1 MMAENENEKKNAS
14 TGASEPQIPELDAAG
29 KSLTDALRVSF
40 AILKIIMII
49 LVVLFLTSGIFTVD
63 PDENAMVLLFG
74 RISGEGDQRILE
86 PGLKWNLPAPITEV
100 IRIPVVRK
108 QTLQIDSFWYF
119 MTAEE
124 KATGARGMGGP
135 TLVPGQDGYCLTR
148 NDTVIGAEGADYNI
162 VHSRWQLIY
171 VIDNMELFFQNV
183 YYGDLQPGQ
192 DFLDVAGKTVD
203 PLLRSLAEDA
213 IVSTLVKFTIDESV
227 TTAAG
232 IVENVQRELQKRLD
246 TIESGIRVDSMRALE
261 ITWPRRLNEAFR
273 ESIAAGQGR
282 QQQITQAKTEAQ
294 QILNEA
300 GGPRAEEVLRQ
311 LKETEPLRQKL
322 VAQIEND
329 VAGQQERQQLR
340 RIESEREALLAT
352 LSGASGQTIAEAQA
366 YRTTVIKDAQARYEY
381 LHRLLPE
388 YQKRPQI
395 VLQRIYQDAMEEI
408 LDKVDEKIVVQSTGD
423 NPSTLWIRINRNPEI
438 TKDKQSMNPMETGAP
453 K

>member
-1 MMAENENEKKNAS
+1 MAENEKKNAS
-14 TGASEPQIPELDAAG
+14 LEPTENQAPELDAAG

-40 AILKIIMII
+40 VILKVIMII
-49 LVVLFLTSGIFTVD
+49 LVVLFLTSGIFTVN

-74 RISGEGDQRILE
+74 RIGGEGEQRILQ
-86 PGLKWNLPAPITEV
+86 PGLKWNLPAPITEI
-100 IRIPVVRK
+100 IRIPVERK

-124 KATGARGMGGP
+124 KVSGARGMGGP
-135 TLVPGQDGYCLTR
+135 TLAPGKDGYCLTR
-148 NDTVIGAEGADYNI
+148 NETMIGAEGTDYNI
-162 VHSRWQLIY
+162 VHSRWQLVY
-171 VIDNMELFFQNV
+171 QIDNIERFFRNV
-183 YYGDLQPGQ
+183 YYGDLEPGQ
-192 DFLDVAGKTVD
+192 DFLDVAGQTVD

-213 IVSTLVKFTIDESV
+213 IVSTLVKFTIDEAIV
-227 TTAAG
+227 TAG
-232 IVENVQRELQKRLD
+232 GIAENVQRELQKRLD
-246 TIESGIRVDSMRALE
+246 AIDSGIRVDSMRALE
-261 ITWPRRLNEAFR
+261 IIWPRRLNEAFR

-311 LKETEPLRQKL
+311 LKETEPERQKL
-322 VAQIEND
+322 VSQIESGT
-329 VAGQQERQQLR
+329 AGAQSLQRLGE
-340 RIESEREALLAT
+340 IESRREALLAT

-366 YRTTVIKDAQARYEY
+366 YRTTVIKDAQAQYEY

-408 LDKVDEKIVVQSTGD
+408 LDQVDEKMIVQSTGD

-438 TKDKQSMNPMETGAP
+438 IKEKESMKPGEAGTQR
-453 K
+453 